1 MAVTALTPVPED
13 IPPFALFAVIVAI
26 YGVFGVIC
34 AAVAPG
40 RGRSAVGWF
49 FIGVFTQCIGVILIF
64 LLPNLKLEE
73 EKQRRRDEETRKLR
87 ELLKKERQVSD
98 QRHDVHHGRIGAH
111 DRALG
116 VDTSSAESPQ
126 ITGGGAPPPLPAEL
140 PAPDEA
146 MWFYASDGKQQGPV
160 RASRLQQFRLDLRVD
175 DETMVWCE
183 GMSDWMPLGEV
194 ADRLDR
200 GAG

>member
-1 MAVTALTPVPED
+1 MPVFAAIAMIAV
-13 IPPFALFAVIVAI
+13 I

-73 EKQRRRDEETRKLR
+73 AKQRRRDAETRKLR

-98 QRHDVHHGRIGAH
+98 VRHDAHRGRIGAH

-116 VDTSSAESPQ
+116 MDTSSAESPQ
-126 ITGGGAPPPLPAEL
+126 IAGGAEPPPVPAALPSPNE
-140 PAPDEA
+140 D
-146 MWFYASDGKQQGPV
+146 MWFYASGGEQQGPV
-160 RASRLQQFRLDLRVD
+160 PSSRLRQLWVDRRID
-175 DETMVWCE
+175 DETLVWRE
-183 GMSDWMPLGEV
+183 GMHDWTSITEV
-194 ADRLDR
+194 VDLLEGDAD
-200 GAG
+200 